1 MKTVLDASVNS
12 GPSSGLAGLGL
23 PSSLGGGGGGGGGGA
38 VGGIMNKLN
47 SLLSGALDAAGMSG
61 QTPCLTSNFAFDL
74 NTPLGI

>member
-1 MKTVLDASVNS
+1 MKTILDASVNS

-23 PSSLGGGGGGGGGGA
+23 PSSLGGGGGA
-38 VGGIMNKLN
+38 AGGIMGKLN

>member
-1 MKTVLDASVNS
+1 MKAVLDASVNS
-12 GPSSGLAGLGL
+12 GNPSAGLASLG
-23 PSSLGGGGGGGGGGA
+23 LGGGGTVGGGI
-38 VGGIMNKLN
+38 VGKLN

>member
-1 MKTVLDASVNS
+1 M
-12 GPSSGLAGLGL
+12 G
-23 PSSLGGGGGGGGGGA
+23 
-38 VGGIMNKLN
+38 KLN

>member
-1 MKTVLDASVNS
+1 MKTVLDASVNN

-23 PSSLGGGGGGGGGGA
+23 PSSLGGLGGGGGA
-38 VGGIMNKLN
+38 AGGGIMGKLN

-61 QTPCLTSNFAFDL
+61 QTPCLTSNCAFDL